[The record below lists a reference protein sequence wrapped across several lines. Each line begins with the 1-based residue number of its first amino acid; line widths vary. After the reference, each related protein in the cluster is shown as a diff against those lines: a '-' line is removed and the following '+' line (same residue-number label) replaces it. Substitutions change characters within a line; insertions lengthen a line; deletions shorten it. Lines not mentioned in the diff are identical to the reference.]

1 MYIEKNFTRKE
12 NILELLSIY
21 LSTEYQIDNE
31 TAQNCLKKQLTPLL
45 DQLIENIVLLI
56 EYPYTDKVF
65 RDSFYNYFSSK
76 LYPYYRDCI
85 RVSLF
90 SDKVS
95 EEDFRDSEQIEKVK
109 SNFLGFF
116 VIRPITPQLLGRTAI
131 SPKAYKNNN
140 LLICKAPIPCAINGI
155 KMTVEAFPYSSQ
167 DAETISCA
175 ETTLWAVMEYFG
187 IKYPEYKPT
196 LPSKIHDTLKK
207 VSFERQIPSNG
218 LDILQLSF
226 ALKEFGFGTR
236 IYSKD
241 QFGDQFLNL
250 LAIYMESGIPIILS
264 VSSEKIGHAVVCIGR
279 EANDF
284 DNLIFEPSE
293 IIQVHGTPI
302 IFNSH
307 LERKYVFI
315 DDNHPPYQLADLK
328 KPFNH
333 YKKPDWEDCQIS
345 HFIVPLYSKVYLEA
359 YEAKNFI
366 IKFLNFFYEDEIK
379 EVGDAVFIRIFLTSS
394 RSFKNEIAINK
405 TWNKDIKEIVLE
417 SLMPKFIWVA
427 EFSTQEKIKKHMA
440 EGLIILDATE
450 ANIYNNKPLILS
462 VYQKKMLL
470 WDENNNELVNF
481 PMELNDFCIYKNN
494 LGGF

>member
-1 MYIEKNFTRKE
+1 MYIEKNFASKE
-12 NILELLSIY
+12 NIFELLSDY
-21 LSTEYQIDNE
+21 LQTDYHIEKIIANDSVTKQILPLLNQLIDNI
-31 TAQNCLKKQLTPLL
+31 TF
-45 DQLIENIVLLI
+45 LI

-65 RDSFYNYFSSK
+65 RDSYYNYFSSK

-85 RVSLF
+85 RVSIF
-90 SDKVS
+90 SGIVS
-95 EEDFRDSEQIEKVK
+95 EEDFRDSEKVEGVK

-131 SPKAYKNNN
+131 SPRAYKNNN
-140 LLICKAPIPCAINGI
+140 ILICKADIPCAINGI
-155 KMTVEAFPYSSQ
+155 KMKVEAFPFSSQ

-175 ETTLWAVMEYFG
+175 ETTLWAIMEYFG
-187 IKYPEYKPT
+187 MKYPEYKPT

-207 VSFERQIPSNG
+207 VSFERQMPSNG

-226 ALKEFGFGTR
+226 VLKEFGFGTR

-241 QFGDQFLNL
+241 QFKDQFLIL
-250 LAIYMESGIPIILS
+250 LAIYVESGIPVILS
-264 VSSEKIGHAVVCIGR
+264 VSSKKIGHAVICIGR
-279 EANDF
+279 EANKVGDIKV
-284 DNLIFEPSE
+284 DPTETIE
-293 IIQVHGTPI
+293 IHEKPL

-307 LERKYVFI
+307 IERKFVFI

-328 KPFNH
+328 NPFK
-333 YKKPDWEDCQIS
+333 YYSKPDWHDCQIS

-359 YEAKNFI
+359 YEAKNLI
-366 IKFLNFFYEDEIK
+366 VKFLSFYYKKEIK
-379 EVGDAVFIRIFLTSS
+379 KTVEPTFIRIFLTSS

-405 TWNKDIKEIVLE
+405 TWNKDLKEIVLE
-417 SLMPKFIWVA
+417 CTMPKFIWVA
-427 EFSTQEKIKKHMA
+427 ELSTPKKIQNHLA
-440 EGLIILDATE
+440 NGIILLDATE

-481 PMELNDFCIYKNN
+481 PLSLSDFSIYQNN
-494 LGGF
+494 LNGF